1 MQPLTE
7 LYDPLRF
14 LIIEVQKQLDSVTL
28 FLETGDLRQAENGQ
42 KRVDYIDNY
51 HVNLLNRAAAYLS
64 EQTDKDI
71 RITVQSYEHIN
82 HGLKS
87 LSRQLQAIIFQAK
100 QSSTALKLLRKKN
113 VFRALNDLQVGLEL
127 IEPAIESDASML
139 AIDIC
144 RLKVHIDKRCD
155 QQLEKYKIR
164 LKKGQQTEALLHA
177 SFIIRD
183 ISDMGE
189 ALLRIGEGIISANM
203 GQMIQIDRYHSLE
216 ATLTALQ
223 LNPQQDDLTIR
234 AMGETKSGCT
244 ISGVMTAEESE
255 GQMLA
260 VFKEGDKAKLKE
272 EKTGIENWHE
282 KFPGIAPQVYSYH
295 KSGNKAALLFEYL
308 TGETFDKLLLQKNRK
323 TLKAALNRL
332 FETLTQIWEE
342 TRADQPYPAN
352 FMAQLRKRLKDVYEV
367 HPEFQAPSV
376 SINGVKSPTLEVL
389 VDDAEALEAE
399 LPCPLG
405 VYIHGDFNLDN
416 IIYDPVDNDINF
428 IDLHRSEYLDFVQ
441 DLSVLMVS
449 AYRLSNFDPQVRKLI
464 AQTMQAIYEFG
475 QDYAESIDDTSYHLR
490 MALGLSRSFLTSTRF
505 VLDKQ
510 HAKAMHFR
518 GRYLIEQVIR
528 LTEAER
534 TTYRIPK
541 EIFHD

>member
-1 MQPLTE
+1 
-7 LYDPLRF
+7 
-14 LIIEVQKQLDSVTL
+14 
-28 FLETGDLRQAENGQ
+28 
-42 KRVDYIDNY
+42 
-51 HVNLLNRAAAYLS
+51 
-64 EQTDKDI
+64 
-71 RITVQSYEHIN
+71 
-82 HGLKS
+82 
-87 LSRQLQAIIFQAK
+87 
-100 QSSTALKLLRKKN
+100 
-113 VFRALNDLQVGLEL
+113 
-127 IEPAIESDASML
+127 
-139 AIDIC
+139 
-144 RLKVHIDKRCD
+144 
-155 QQLEKYKIR
+155 
-164 LKKGQQTEALLHA
+164 
-177 SFIIRD
+177 
-183 ISDMGE
+183 
-189 ALLRIGEGIISANM
+189 
-203 GQMIQIDRYHSLE
+203 
-216 ATLTALQ
+216 
-223 LNPQQDDLTIR
+223 
-234 AMGETKSGCT
+234 
-244 ISGVMTAEESE
+244 
-255 GQMLA
+255 MLA

-272 EKTGIENWHE
+272 EKTGIESWHE

-376 SINGVKSPTLEVL
+376 SINGVKSPTLEAL

-475 QDYAESIDDTSYHLR
+475 QDYAEHIDDTSYHLR

-534 TTYRIPK
+534 MTYRIPK